1 MDQHKF
7 SISVTDENI
16 SMHNQVSS
24 NQSTGELTMASL
36 KAQTEMHDFYV
47 KTSDQSISAI
57 KLKTNENGSISSG
70 GSSGKNTWLKWAIY
84 YFPTAFISIIFII
97 IIIIA
102 IITTATTTI
111 IIIISS
117 IIIIGNIIIIIIFII
132 IITLTFLFCL
142 Y

>member
-1 MDQHKF
+1 
-7 SISVTDENI
+7 
-16 SMHNQVSS
+16 
-24 NQSTGELTMASL
+24 MASL

-111 IIIISS
+111 IIISS
-117 IIIIGNIIIIIIFII
+117 IIIISNIIIIIIFII